1 MKYRITSN
9 FVSLY
14 ALILCLSIS
23 LVAMHTLRTLSLKK
37 EMLLALYIQ
46 KQSML
51 YATTVKEIALA
62 CLDKLSFKDCKED
75 SMSLDPYFQ
84 AEYRLS
90 PLNSKTHGRGDLL
103 LDVSVYTDT
112 LLSSAPVRFGR
123 RYILRGFA

>member
-1 MKYRITSN
+1 
-9 FVSLY
+9 
-14 ALILCLSIS
+14 
-23 LVAMHTLRTLSLKK
+23 
-37 EMLLALYIQ
+37 
-46 KQSML
+46 
-51 YATTVKEIALA
+51 
-62 CLDKLSFKDCKED
+62 
-75 SMSLDPYFQ
+75 MSLDPYLQ